1 MTQKRRRPRET
12 EDEIGVMQL
21 DLIWKIRQGSSGAR
35 AERDEDRFLSGAFR
49 GSVTANNLILDFGF
63 QNCKRI
69 NFWFQFTKFVLISYS
84 NPKKAIQKV
93 WKKMKA
99 YSLA

>member
-1 MTQKRRRPRET
+1 M
-12 EDEIGVMQL
+12 
-21 DLIWKIRQGSSGAR
+21 SYSAR
-35 AERDEDRFLSGAFR
+35 AERDEDRFLPGAFS
-49 GSVTANNLILDFGF
+49 GSVTTANNLILDFGL

-99 YSLA
+99 YSPARRAPALGSENHAA